1 MLTIPL
7 IVQNHSHS
15 LVSAIVDTGANC
27 SCINTDFHTKYLPK
41 IPIDKLTKKSV
52 KQASGSSIGAM
63 GTLDITF
70 KVQERPFRHRF
81 IVCSAPQN

>member
-15 LVSAIVDTGANC
+15 LVSAIVNTGANC

-41 IPIDKLTKKSV
+41 IPLDKLTTKSV
-52 KQASGSSIGAM
+52 KQASRSSIGAM

-70 KVQERPFRHRF
+70 KVQERPFHHKF
-81 IVCSAPQN
+81 